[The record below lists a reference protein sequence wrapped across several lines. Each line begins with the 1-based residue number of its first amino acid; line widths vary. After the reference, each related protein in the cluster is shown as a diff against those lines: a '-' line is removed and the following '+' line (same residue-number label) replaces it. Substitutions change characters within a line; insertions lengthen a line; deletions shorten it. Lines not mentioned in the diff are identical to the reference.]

1 MAEAASFDYTDLTK
15 LAVDIGAVPGDTSEN
30 VRTAVKVSS
39 LNIKNAWKAKLQ
51 GSATLPALPNAV
63 TFDMAE
69 SAAGVE
75 SEIGF
80 DKGRKQGAL
89 GNISEYGTPKTAP
102 RGFGLASLNENQED
116 FERGIEIAID
126 QALKAAGL

>member
-15 LAVDIGAVPGDTSEN
+15 LTVDIGAVPGDTSEN
-30 VRTAVKVSS
+30 VRTAVKVTS

-63 TFDMAE
+63 TFDMTE
-69 SAAGVE
+69 SATGVE
-75 SEIGF
+75 SDIGF

-102 RGFGLASLNENQED
+102 RGFGLASLHENEED

>member
-1 MAEAASFDYTDLTK
+1 MADSSFDYSDISK
-15 LAVDIGAVPGDTSEN
+15 LAVDIDVATADASKNVAKAVEVNARNVNDTW
-30 VRTAVKVSS
+30 RD
-39 LNIKNAWKAKLQ
+39 KLK
-51 GSATLPALPNAV
+51 GSATLPGLPYALSYELS
-63 TFDMAE
+63 E
-69 SAAGVE
+69 SSSGVDA
-75 SEIGF
+75 EIGF
-80 DKGRKQGAL
+80 DKGRRQGAL